1 MSLVL
6 LVPLEAKMSNDV
18 ISKSLGIDFIG
29 PVENKPTSI
38 EPAQPKSEKGLDL
51 DFEYA
56 KDNIKM
62 LIASGSEAIEEILK
76 VAKAGDSPR
85 AYEVVS
91 QLLKTVADMNK
102 DLLGLHQQA
111 KAVKKETVNVKN
123 TTNNSIYVGSTSEL
137 QDLINKDRSRSKAL
151 ESQTFLDN
159 TSNGL

>member
-1 MSLVL
+1 M
-6 LVPLEAKMSNDV
+6 DDI
-18 ISKSLGIDFIG
+18 ISKSLGIEYSSPEQAII
-29 PVENKPTSI
+29 KPEESKT
-38 EPAQPKSEKGLDL
+38 EKNLDK

-56 KDNIKM
+56 KDNIKL
-62 LIASGSEAIEEILK
+62 LIANGSEAIEEILK

-102 DLLGLHQQA
+102 DLLELHQRA

-151 ESQTFLDN
+151 DSQTFLDN
-159 TSNGL
+159 TNGL

>member
-1 MSLVL
+1 MS
-6 LVPLEAKMSNDV
+6 EDIISNA
-18 ISKSLGIDFIG
+18 LGIPFSSASKEEQEIKS
-29 PVENKPTSI
+29 VEI
-38 EPAQPKSEKGLDL
+38 KSEKNLDK

-62 LIASGSEAIEEILK
+62 LISSGSDAIEEILK

-102 DLLGLHQQA
+102 DLLDLHQKA
-111 KAVKKETVNVKN
+111 KTVKKESVNVKN

-137 QDLINKDRSRSKAL
+137 QDLINTGRSRLKAT
-151 ESQTFLDN
+151 ESQKFLDN
-159 TSNGL
+159 NNGL

>member
-1 MSLVL
+1 
-6 LVPLEAKMSNDV
+6 MSNDI

-29 PVENKPTSI
+29 PVEEPKPEI
-38 EPAQPKSEKGLDL
+38 KSETQKGLDT

-62 LIASGSEAIEEILK
+62 LISNGSEAIEEILK

-102 DLLGLHQQA
+102 DLLELHQRA
-111 KAVKKETVNVKN
+111 KTVKKETVNVKN

-137 QDLINKDRSRSKAL
+137 QDLINKDRSRTKAL
-151 ESQTFLDN
+151 ESQSFLDN
-159 TSNGL
+159 NTNGL

>member
-1 MSLVL
+1 M
-6 LVPLEAKMSNDV
+6 DDI
-18 ISKSLGIDFIG
+18 ISKTLGIEYSGTEI
-29 PVENKPTSI
+29 VKPE
-38 EPAQPKSEKGLDL
+38 EPKTEKNLDK

-62 LIASGSEAIEEILK
+62 LIANGSEAIEEILK
-76 VAKAGDSPR
+76 VAKAGDQPR

-102 DLLGLHQQA
+102 DLLELHQRA

-151 ESQTFLDN
+151 DSQKFLDN
-159 TSNGL
+159 TNGL

>member
-1 MSLVL
+1 M
-6 LVPLEAKMSNDV
+6 DDI
-18 ISKSLGIDFIG
+18 ISKSLGIAFTPNQI
-29 PVENKPTSI
+29 ETKPEEIKT
-38 EPAQPKSEKGLDL
+38 QKNLDT

-56 KDNIKM
+56 KDNIKL
-62 LIASGSEAIEEILK
+62 LIQNGTDAIEEILK

-102 DLLGLHQQA
+102 DLLELHQRA
-111 KAVKKETVNVKN
+111 KNVKKETVNVKN

-137 QDLINKDRSRSKAL
+137 QDLINKDRSRTKAL

-159 TSNGL
+159 NNGL

>member
-1 MSLVL
+1 M
-6 LVPLEAKMSNDV
+6 NDDI
-18 ISKSLGIDFIG
+18 ISKSLGIDYIT
-29 PVENKPTSI
+29 PI
-38 EPAQPKSEKGLDL
+38 EPPAVKSDEKTEKNLDK

-62 LIASGSEAIEEILK
+62 LISNGSEAIEEILK

-102 DLLGLHQQA
+102 DLLELHQRA

-137 QDLINKDRSRSKAL
+137 QDLINKDRSRTKAL

-159 TSNGL
+159 NNGL